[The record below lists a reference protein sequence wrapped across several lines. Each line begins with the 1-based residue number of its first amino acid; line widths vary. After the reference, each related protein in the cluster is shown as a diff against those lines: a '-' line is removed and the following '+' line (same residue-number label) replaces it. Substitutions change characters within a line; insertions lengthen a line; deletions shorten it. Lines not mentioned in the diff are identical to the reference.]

1 MTTITKEQVDAA
13 IKELDMAAGI
23 ADTFHVRNCCA
34 ALDNVEAYIAQL
46 EANQRQ
52 PVSDEKLRE
61 AVESAEFAPE
71 SMFGSLVLLPK
82 QQWDVITSA
91 LSELETL
98 RAKNEQLE
106 ERVKVLD
113 EYGTEIIKHDGCEG
127 CEDWNMMKFH
137 DAREKFRS
145 ALAGG
150 KVGEE

>member
-23 ADTFHVRNCCA
+23 ADTFHVRNCFA

-106 ERVKVLD
+106 ERVKVLEEFAEWSSHNWD
-113 EYGTEIIKHDGCEG
+113 NQDISHADFRVLSAGKSKH
-127 CEDWNMMKFH
+127 
-137 DAREKFRS
+137 

-150 KVGEE
+150 KDGV